1 MIQINDEEILLF
13 TDIHI
18 GVKSNSV
25 SRLDVADEYV
35 DKMIEHIKERNIKT
49 VLFGGDWHHERP
61 SIAVET
67 MCRSIDTQN

>member
-35 DKMIEHIKERNIKT
+35 DKMIEHIINYNN
-49 VLFGGDWHHERP
+49 D
-61 SIAVET
+61 
-67 MCRSIDTQN
+67 

>member
-49 VLFGGDWHHERP
+49 FESPPFLIPLVF
-61 SIAVET
+61 ET
-67 MCRSIDTQN
+67 VSDNAAST